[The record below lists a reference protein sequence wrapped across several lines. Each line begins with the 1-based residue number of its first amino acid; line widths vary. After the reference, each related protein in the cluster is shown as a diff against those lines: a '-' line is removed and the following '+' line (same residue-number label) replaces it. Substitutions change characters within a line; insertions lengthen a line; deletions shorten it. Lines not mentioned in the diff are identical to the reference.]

1 MAPAVLAADGLVSGY
16 GRIRIL
22 DSVSVSLSAGEVV
35 AVIGHNGMGKTTLL
49 RTLAG
54 LLKAKSGSVHLAGRD
69 VTHHATAVRS
79 RLGLGYVPQGR
90 QIFPDLT
97 VMENLM
103 IGQAA
108 RAGASDIPAMLERF
122 KSLTAL
128 LGRPGRA
135 LSGGEQQL
143 LALARCLVGRPR
155 VVLLDEPS
163 EGIQPSIVDQIAEHL
178 HDLST
183 TQRLAI
189 LLVEQ
194 DLELV
199 SRVAHR
205 VHVMR
210 KGRLVSEIA
219 PRDLGNPAIVKELLW
234 S

>member
-1 MAPAVLAADGLVSGY
+1 MVADSLVSGY

-22 DSVSVSLSAGEVV
+22 DSVSVSLSPGEVV

-54 LLKAKSGSVHLAGRD
+54 LLKAKSGSIHLVGRD
-69 VTHHATAVRS
+69 VTHRATAVRS

-108 RAGASDIPAMLERF
+108 RAGESDIPTMLERF
-122 KSLTAL
+122 RSLTAL

-210 KGRLVSEIA
+210 KGRFGLFPRSRPAISEI
-219 PRDLGNPAIVKELLW
+219 RR